1 MKVCEAVPCQDDEFV
16 ETVNPSLS
24 PQTTEESE
32 ETIFPA
38 LLENDD
44 LICDDVRVNC
54 SSRGGG
60 EEPSNIVIVQS
71 SRTPP
76 GHCDPDKYG
85 SWRVGSSLSLIISFL
100 AWSVSYWS
108 SRMNHL
114 QLHPAPLTTMRMT
127 PGLLT

>member
-24 PQTTEESE
+24 PQTTEKSE

-54 SSRGGG
+54 SSRAGG
-60 EEPSNIVIVQS
+60 EESSNIVIVQS

-85 SWRVGSSLSLIISFL
+85 SWRVGSSLSLIISFV

-114 QLHPAPLTTMRMT
+114 QLHQQLGTTT
-127 PGLLT
+127 HTKAGFLI